1 MQKLYT
7 FIVLI
12 LLQPFLLNAQNDS
25 TSTVLGPTLAKV
37 LRVGVVAEAPYC
49 MKGDDGEWTGLSL
62 QLWRQVAEYR
72 QLRYELVEFSPED
85 SLVAQLANG
94 NVDVILK
101 TDLTEAGANRIDY
114 LQNYHTTTLGM
125 ALPKNKGILQV
136 VKTLFSK
143 QFWMIALYLSGLLLI
158 IGVLI
163 WLMERGKNDD
173 QFGGERTVIEG
184 IGAGFWWAGVT
195 LTTIGY
201 GDKSPK
207 TLGGRIV
214 AMLWMLMALAL
225 TSTLTAAVIGAAN
238 SKQTIDFPDDL
249 SDRNVAAMNDSP
261 AAEYLDKRGVT
272 YTSFPSA
279 KEGIRAVKDK
289 KADIFVGNAATL
301 QYLVKN
307 NKSLS
312 ASVQPTDAEPVAY
325 SPAVAKGS
333 SLREPLNA
341 AVVRIIRTESW
352 RKTIKEYAGD
362 ETD

>member
-1 MQKLYT
+1 MP
-7 FIVLI
+7 
-12 LLQPFLLNAQNDS
+12 LLLSAQTDTTTLTSGRKIND
-25 TSTVLGPTLAKV
+25 V

-62 QLWRQVAEYR
+62 QLWRQVAENR
-72 QLRYELVEFSPED
+72 QLRYELIEFSPED

-94 NVDVILK
+94 NIDVILK
-101 TDLTEAGANRIDY
+101 TDLTEAGAGKIAY
-114 LQNYHTTTLGM
+114 LQNYHATALGI
-125 ALPKNKGILQV
+125 ALPKSQGILKV

-143 QFWMIALYLSGLLLI
+143 QFWMVALYLSGLLLI

-163 WLMERGKNDD
+163 WLMERRENGD
-173 QFGGERTVIEG
+173 QFGGDRSILEG
-184 IGAGFWWAGVT
+184 VGAGFWWAGVT

-238 SKQTIDFPDDL
+238 SKQTINFPDDL
-249 SDRNVAAMNDSP
+249 SNRKVAVMKDSP
-261 AAEYLDKRGVT
+261 AAEYLDNKGIS
-272 YTSFPSA
+272 YTTFPTA
-279 KEGIRAVKDK
+279 KEGIRAIKEEE
-289 KADIFVGNAATL
+289 ADLFIGNAATI
-301 QYLVKN
+301 QYLVKE

-325 SPAVAKGS
+325 AAAVAKGS
-333 SLREPLNA
+333 GLREPLDA
-341 AVVRIIRTESW
+341 AMIRIIRTESW
-352 RKTIKEYAGD
+352 RKTIKAY
-362 ETD
+362 TDGEGM